1 MGVRLV
7 VIIEN
12 VKKVSQE
19 EINKAF
25 GVHVFEYN
33 ESKDVI
39 PTWELFEWEEKIYA
53 TWNFPPRV
61 FEGMDELFLLEDPLS
76 EVDKDIKMKWESLR
90 KYLARVRQ
98 FLGNGKVY
106 IGNDFVYFSHPD
118 IAKRFKEEFILPPEI
133 PEELLKEPD
142 YNKYPEL
149 RDVKELQNLTW

>member
-39 PTWELFEWEEKIYA
+39 PTWELFEWEEKFMQPG
-53 TWNFPPRV
+53 T
-61 FEGMDELFLLEDPLS
+61 FLLEYS
-76 EVDKDIKMKWESLR
+76 KGWMS
-90 KYLARVRQ
+90 
-98 FLGNGKVY
+98 F
-106 IGNDFVYFSHPD
+106 FF
-118 IAKRFKEEFILPPEI
+118 
-133 PEELLKEPD
+133 
-142 YNKYPEL
+142 
-149 RDVKELQNLTW
+149 